1 MPTGQGATMPTTF
14 TMMPTTTT
22 NDVDVIPLGGDNDSD
37 EGEDPL
43 SSVPDDLWE
52 CLFNDENENGD
63 NNHDPSSSSPA
74 SSPSPTTAEEGS
86 VASSKDA
93 AASSTGTTTSTTTTT
108 TTSQL
113 EEKFLS
119 LESMGPSLTS
129 TAAKDMVDDFI
140 NADHSELDTI
150 LANDMN
156 RLSFEERFQ
165 YTNEIHGIKPL
176 STTIGSTSTKTT
188 TTTTNTTNPPPG
200 DKLQIQQQHCSAAA
214 GTISSNVEDIES
226 NEEFVNEKL
235 QQLEECLSLSSSS
248 SSSSSNSFDQ
258 QSSTTTSTT
267 VSTTVT
273 TSRDAYD
280 HAMYLSPEYVT
291 NRQFRLLFLRGENYD
306 VMNAAKRMLL
316 HFHIKKELFG
326 KVRYT
331 QRFSL

>member
-52 CLFNDENENGD
+52 CLFNDENDNGD

-176 STTIGSTSTKTT
+176 STTIGSTSTTT
-188 TTTTNTTNPPPG
+188 STTTNTTNSPPG

-235 QQLEECLSLSSSS
+235 KQLEECLSLSSSS
-248 SSSSSNSFDQ
+248 SFSSSNSFDQ